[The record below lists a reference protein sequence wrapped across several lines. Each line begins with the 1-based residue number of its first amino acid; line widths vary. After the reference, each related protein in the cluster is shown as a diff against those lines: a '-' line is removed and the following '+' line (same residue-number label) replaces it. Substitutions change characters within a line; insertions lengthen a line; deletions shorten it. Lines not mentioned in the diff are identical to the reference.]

1 MASHISV
8 TAGVAPQG
16 AQRPLEDVCATDR
29 RRLEIIS
36 SVFNALRGNIL
47 CDFFFNYFFEL
58 FLEFSVNPS
67 VQVVGL
73 PPSPWERR
81 ILGAHV
87 TRTMLLI
94 FKDVHVVA

>member
-1 MASHISV
+1 MSALQIDGAS
-8 TAGVAPQG
+8 
-16 AQRPLEDVCATDR
+16 
-29 RRLEIIS
+29 RLFHLYSMRYVGIS
-36 SVFNALRGNIL
+36 SVTFF
-47 CDFFFNYFFEL
+47 FFFNYFFEL